1 MATARRE
8 LVDPNVTRWYHC
20 ISTCVRA
27 QHLLGGDKGTERKA
41 WIEKRLETLSESFSI
56 ATGGFACLDNH
67 LHVLCRLDPE
77 EAKTW
82 SNEEV
87 MRRWINI
94 YPPKTLKLDD
104 KAIVDSWIKK
114 HAQDRKR
121 IKKLRKRLTNLGWFM
136 KALKE
141 PLARKINKEEGE
153 RGSLWQP
160 RFKSI
165 AILDDAAMLTT
176 SIYIDLN
183 IVAAGIAETPET
195 SQHTSIKQRIDHV
208 RRAEKLHVLSA
219 ALKGSVAGS
228 NAAGDIEQDHWLVPV
243 EDRRSR
249 FQGSREGMLEGFS
262 LGSYV
267 LLLDYVGRLWREGK
281 AHMSDEVKDVF
292 TRLGMSA
299 ETWPRLL
306 KRMFASDSNL
316 RGCFFAKEGHALS
329 VSIGTKERRVMNLSP
344 QVTA

>member
-27 QHLLGGDKGTERKA
+27 QPLIGGKKGTERKA
-41 WIEKRLETLSESFSI
+41 WIEKRLETLSKAFSI
-56 ATGGFACLDNH
+56 ATAGFACLDNH

-77 EAKTW
+77 KTKAW
-82 SNEEV
+82 SDEEV
-87 MRRWINI
+87 MRRWMII
-94 YPPKTLKLDD
+94 YPPKALKTDD
-104 KAIVDSWIKK
+104 KAIVDEWIKK
-114 HAQDRKR
+114 HAQDKKK
-121 IKKLRKRLTNLGWFM
+121 IAKLRKRLTDLGWFM

-141 PLARKINKEEGE
+141 PLARKINKEEGA

-160 RFKSI
+160 RYKSI
-165 AILDDAAMLTT
+165 AVMDDTVALTT

-183 IVAAGIAETPET
+183 VVAAGIAKTPEE
-195 SQHTSIKQRIDHV
+195 SQHTSIKQRIDHA
-208 RRAEKLHVLSA
+208 RKSGKLCVLSA

-228 NAAGDIEQDHWLVPV
+228 NAAGDIEQDHWLVPI

-249 FQGSREGMLEGFS
+249 FQGSREGMIEGFS

-292 TRLGMSA
+292 TRLGVDA
-299 ETWPRLL
+299 ESWPRLL
-306 KRMFASDSNL
+306 SKMLASDGNL
-316 RGCFFAKEGHALS
+316 RGGFFAKEGNAFK
-329 VSIGTKERRVMNLSP
+329 VRIGEKERRVMNLSP